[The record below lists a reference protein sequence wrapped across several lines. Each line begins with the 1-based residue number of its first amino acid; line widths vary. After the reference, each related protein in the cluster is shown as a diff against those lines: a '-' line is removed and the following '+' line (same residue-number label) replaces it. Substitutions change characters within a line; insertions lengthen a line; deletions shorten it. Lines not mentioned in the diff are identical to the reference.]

1 MTGKYQIIFAV
12 WFMTV
17 VNYMERVVMGFA
29 GPSMMQSLH
38 IEPKVFGAIL
48 SSFAFGYFLS
58 QIPGGMIADRWGAR
72 RVLIVGPLFWA
83 LFTGVTGLM
92 ASVAALI
99 VIRFC
104 FGLAEGMSNA
114 SIYKVVG
121 DNYDP
126 KTRAKAVALW
136 VTAFAVAPAFT
147 GPVVGYLLS
156 SFSWQLVFGLLSIP
170 ALIVALMNYTLIA
183 RAGAAVIPA
192 KTALRAAAFH
202 PALLKELL
210 RAPSLWLIGAA
221 YCFWNVGFWGFL
233 GWMPSYLALER
244 HIDIK
249 SMGVL
254 GGVPYLFAV
263 VGVVLTGWLG
273 SGPFLRH
280 RPQMLAATY
289 LLSGASLYLAYSA
302 ADLTTSLIGLSG
314 AGFFIYAGLAGY
326 GMVVLDLAPEKTRA
340 AYSGVVSTVGQIG
353 SITAPIIIGYLVS
366 ETGLFTSGFIFMI
379 AALCL
384 AAACALALVPF
395 STARRAGIGR
405 VPALD
410 LRD

>member
-156 SFSWQLVFGLLSIP
+156 SFS
-170 ALIVALMNYTLIA
+170 
-183 RAGAAVIPA
+183 
-192 KTALRAAAFH
+192 
-202 PALLKELL
+202 
-210 RAPSLWLIGAA
+210 
-221 YCFWNVGFWGFL
+221 
-233 GWMPSYLALER
+233 
-244 HIDIK
+244 
-249 SMGVL
+249 
-254 GGVPYLFAV
+254 
-263 VGVVLTGWLG
+263 
-273 SGPFLRH
+273 
-280 RPQMLAATY
+280 
-289 LLSGASLYLAYSA
+289 
-302 ADLTTSLIGLSG
+302 
-314 AGFFIYAGLAGY
+314 
-326 GMVVLDLAPEKTRA
+326 
-340 AYSGVVSTVGQIG
+340 
-353 SITAPIIIGYLVS
+353 
-366 ETGLFTSGFIFMI
+366 
-379 AALCL
+379 
-384 AAACALALVPF
+384 
-395 STARRAGIGR
+395 
-405 VPALD
+405 
-410 LRD
+410 